1 LLDSKETHI
10 HIHIH
15 EGVSPEVAGRVITAL
30 EALTGREDEVTIAL
44 GKSDDAEDSGAAGLV
59 RTAYNESTG
68 RAKAMLEYL
77 AENPGQPVP
86 YGEVA
91 AALDLESARALPGM
105 LGSFTRRA
113 QNQYGGFK
121 PFESVRIGNQWYLK
135 MPVEV
140 AKVVI
145 KLS

>member
-1 LLDSKETHI
+1 MLDNKETHI

-15 EGVSPEVAGRVITAL
+15 EGVSPEVAGRVVTAL
-30 EALTGREDEVTIAL
+30 EMLTGMEDELIVEL
-44 GKSDDAEDSGAAGLV
+44 GRSEDSVDGGAAGLV
-59 RTAYNESTG
+59 RTAYNESSG
-68 RAKAMLEYL
+68 RAKEMLEYL
-77 AENPGQPVP
+77 AENPGKPID

-91 AALDLESARALPGM
+91 DALDLESARALPGM
-105 LGSFTRRA
+105 LSSFTRRA
-113 QNQYGGFK
+113 QDQYGGFK
-121 PFESVRIGNQWYLK
+121 PFESFRIGNQWYLK

>member
-1 LLDSKETHI
+1 MLDSKETHI

-30 EALTGREDEVTIAL
+30 QQLTGMEDELTIEL
-44 GKSDDAEDSGAAGLV
+44 GRSGEPEDGGAASLV
-59 RTAYNESTG
+59 RTAYSESSG
-68 RAKAMLEYL
+68 RARAMLEYL
-77 AENPGQPVP
+77 AENPGKPIA

-91 AALDLESARALPGM
+91 DALDLDSARALPGM

-113 QNQYGGFK
+113 QDQYGGFK

>member
-1 LLDSKETHI
+1 MLDSKETHI

-30 EALTGREDEVTIAL
+30 EALTGMEDEVTIAL
-44 GKSDDAEDSGAAGLV
+44 GKSDSPEDGGSASLV
-59 RTAYNESTG
+59 RAAYNESTG
-68 RAKAMLEYL
+68 RARDLLTYL
-77 AENPGQPVP
+77 AENPGERIP
-86 YGEVA
+86 YSDVSE
-91 AALDLESARALPGM
+91 ALDLDSPRSLPGL

-113 QNQYGGFK
+113 QDQYGGFK
-121 PFESVRIGNQWYLK
+121 PFESVKVGNQWYLK

>member
-1 LLDSKETHI
+1 MRDSKETHI
-10 HIHIH
+10 HIHFH

-30 EALTGREDEVTIAL
+30 EALTGMEDEVTIAL
-44 GKSDDAEDSGAAGLV
+44 GKSDGAEDSGAAGLV

-91 AALDLESARALPGM
+91 AALDLESARALPCM

>member
-1 LLDSKETHI
+1 MLDNTETHI

-30 EALTGREDEVTIAL
+30 ETLTGLEDELMIEL
-44 GKSDDAEDSGAAGLV
+44 GRSENADDGGATGLV
-59 RTAYNESTG
+59 RTVYNESTG
-68 RAKAMLEYL
+68 RAKEMLEYL
-77 AENPGQPVP
+77 AENPGEPIP

-91 AALDLESARALPGM
+91 DALDLESARALPSM

-113 QNQYGGFK
+113 QDQYGGFK

>member
-1 LLDSKETHI
+1 MLDNQETHI

-30 EALTGREDEVTIAL
+30 HELTGMKDELTIELGRSEDP
-44 GKSDDAEDSGAAGLV
+44 EDGGAAGLV

-68 RAKAMLEYL
+68 RAKSMLEYL
-77 AENPGQPVP
+77 AENPGQPIP
-86 YGEVA
+86 YAEVA
-91 AALDLESARALPGM
+91 DALDLDSARALPGM
-105 LGSFTRRA
+105 LASFTRRA
-113 QNQYGGFK
+113 QEQYGGFK

-140 AKVVI
+140 ARVVI

>member
-1 LLDSKETHI
+1 MLDNKETHI

-30 EALTGREDEVTIAL
+30 EALTGMEDEVMVEL
-44 GKSDDAEDSGAAGLV
+44 GRSDDPEDTGAASLV

-68 RAKAMLEYL
+68 RARAMLEYL
-77 AENPGQPVP
+77 AENPGQPIP

-91 AALDLESARALPGM
+91 DALDLDSARALPGM

-113 QNQYGGFK
+113 HEQYGGFK